1 MKDFCPIDRM
11 KLRITPSGISD
22 KGKGGLNDDDIVL
35 KCPVCGYQTKLAP
48 ETSED
53 SLILK
58 TVFNS
63 GSSAAGASSGVGV
76 NEFTMVDP
84 TLPHIKTLRCP
95 NDTCA
100 SRSDA
105 ALQDVIYIK
114 TDPTNLSFHYICTVC
129 KTQWTS

>member
-11 KLRITPSGISD
+11 KLRITPSE
-22 KGKGGLNDDDIVL
+22 KGGLNDADILL
-35 KCPVCGYQTKLAP
+35 KCPACGYQTKMEP
-48 ETSED
+48 KTSEE

-84 TLPHIKTLRCP
+84 TLPHMKTLRCP
-95 NDTCA
+95 NETCA
-100 SRSDA
+100 SRSNV

-114 TDPTNLSFHYICTVC
+114 TDPTNLNFHYICTVC